1 MMSRFLRKGGVRDRE
16 GDRVYRVYH
25 LLCSFSLPRHRHIHG
40 HRARPRC
47 GVWTH
52 FSVSGLC
59 GARQRGLRRAHRH
72 PSSRIPRGLGARAHA
87 MPRRARGG
95 ETRGRGACQLAPTGG
110 GLGGGGDGGGGL
122 GGGGDGGGGRHTST
136 VLRSILTRRR
146 ASRTARPS
154 PRGSSAPP
162 CRRRAEVPV
171 HPATAPTERGARAP
185 WPRRPG
191 QRRRRPGGALARP
204 PAPALAAPAAG
215 TSRRGARARRR
226 R

>member
-1 MMSRFLRKGGVRDRE
+1 MRRASETERVTVYIVYIICCAAFLSRDIGIYTV
-16 GDRVYRVYH
+16 
-25 LLCSFSLPRHRHIHG
+25 I
-40 HRARPRC
+40 A
-47 GVWTH
+47 
-52 FSVSGLC
+52 
-59 GARQRGLRRAHRH
+59 RGLAVVCGHTSLWTVRRAAARAEGCGELIVIRH
-72 PSSRIPRGLGARAHA
+72 LGSRAAWGARAHA

-171 HPATAPTERGARAP
+171 HPATAPTGRGARAP